1 MARKNQYVVNHNGK
15 WAVRGEGNSKITKAF
30 DKQIDAINFGRKIA
44 KNNQSE
50 LIIQGKNGQIRE
62 KNSYGNDNFPPKC

>member
-30 DKQIDAINFGRKIA
+30 DKQIDAINYGRKIA

-62 KNSYGNDNFPPKC
+62 KNSYGKDKFPPKG